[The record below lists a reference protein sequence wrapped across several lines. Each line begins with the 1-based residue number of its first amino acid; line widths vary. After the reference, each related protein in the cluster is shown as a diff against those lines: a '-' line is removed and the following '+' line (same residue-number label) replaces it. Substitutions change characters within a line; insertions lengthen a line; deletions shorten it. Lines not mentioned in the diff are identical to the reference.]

1 MKNKEFDDIEFKLR
15 QSLQTKHFKILNN
28 LEHVLRWAK
37 FEEFFFPKL
46 FRIGTFWVGGKLL
59 MSCGRIAAEF
69 RKPLVPWAT
78 VRGELLRAGR
88 RQFVVSRV
96 LPGDSK
102 ERHRCS
108 THTHNQTPEAYTLR
122 LNLHT
127 SADWLWNC
135 LFFTGYDS
143 STPGGGKRKLPLNR
157 KYSINSEGN

>member
-1 MKNKEFDDIEFKLR
+1 MRITFQVKWWWRCFLDQNREFDDIEFKLR

-28 LEHVLRWAK
+28 LEHILRWAK

-46 FRIGTFWVGGKLL
+46 FRIATFWVGGKLL

-108 THTHNQTPEAYTLR
+108 THTHTQSNFR
-122 LNLHT
+122 GLHT
-127 SADWLWNC
+127 EAKPTHKYRLAV
-135 LFFTGYDS
+135 
-143 STPGGGKRKLPLNR
+143 KL
-157 KYSINSEGN
+157 SIFYRLRQ